1 MKPSPKALRTIGVV
15 ILLLCGAIL
24 YLRAFYVHGSER
36 EQRRAWNEA
45 VKIPIADGN
54 VSLDVLDKQFMGRDG
69 KCPYCGRRIHILPI
83 SPSGD
88 RIVTYGTE
96 RPALDGRFYAYCPTP
111 DRKGKMPFQFG
122 VTLTFLDDSEV
133 SWFFSKRLDK
143 LSDQELE
150 MENAYRVRIGKGVV
164 RRR

>member
-1 MKPSPKALRTIGVV
+1 
-15 ILLLCGAIL
+15 
-24 YLRAFYVHGSER
+24 
-36 EQRRAWNEA
+36 
-45 VKIPIADGN
+45 
-54 VSLDVLDKQFMGRDG
+54 
-69 KCPYCGRRIHILPI
+69 
-83 SPSGD
+83 
-88 RIVTYGTE
+88 
-96 RPALDGRFYAYCPTP
+96 
-111 DRKGKMPFQFG
+111 MPFQFG